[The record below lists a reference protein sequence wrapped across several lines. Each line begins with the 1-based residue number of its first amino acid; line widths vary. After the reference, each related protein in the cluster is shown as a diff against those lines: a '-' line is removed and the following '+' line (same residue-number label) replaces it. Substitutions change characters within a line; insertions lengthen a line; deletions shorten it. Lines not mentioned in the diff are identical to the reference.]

1 MIFLKY
7 HFDGFLQTAVEAVN
21 DGKIAS
27 WEIHRYLQVA
37 IVKKFVKI
45 LVKMVFKPDTNKF
58 FCQGLHGNIVSEA
71 PQLPK
76 FHTAIDEVDISVEVV

>member
-27 WEIHRYLQVA
+27 WEMHRYLQVA
-37 IVKKFVKI
+37 FKI
-45 LVKMVFKPDTNKF
+45 LRQDT
-58 FCQGLHGNIVSEA
+58 CQYTCLDGV
-71 PQLPK
+71 Q
-76 FHTAIDEVDISVEVV
+76 TRY

>member
-27 WEIHRYLQVA
+27 WEMHRYLQVA
-37 IVKKFVKI
+37 FKI
-45 LVKMVFKPDTNKF
+45 LRQDT
-58 FCQGLHGNIVSEA
+58 CQDTCQYTCLDGV
-71 PQLPK
+71 Q
-76 FHTAIDEVDISVEVV
+76 TRY

>member
-45 LVKMVFKPDTNKF
+45 LVKILVKMVFKPDTN
-58 FCQGLHGNIVSEA
+58 
-71 PQLPK
+71 
-76 FHTAIDEVDISVEVV
+76 

>member
-37 IVKKFVKI
+37 FVKMFVKI
-45 LVKMVFKPDTNKF
+45 LVKMVFKPDTN
-58 FCQGLHGNIVSEA
+58 
-71 PQLPK
+71 
-76 FHTAIDEVDISVEVV
+76 